1 MCALLRG
8 WLGAGGVGAM
18 PQTWPSRLPS
28 VCRHAGSCDNG
39 LCPLE
44 CVQAVQAG
52 DGSLWSEA
60 GLCFPHVCALLWAML
75 FSPLVESSIRAQGLE
90 QWLSVAWG
98 VHGGGPS
105 TQARVQGSL
114 QSAASVLL
122 LGGSKCVALFKSRA
136 SVTCSPPVSPT
147 GFPSH

>member
-28 VCRHAGSCDNG
+28 VCRHAGSCDDG

-98 VHGGGPS
+98 VHGVAPAHKPES
-105 TQARVQGSL
+105 RAVFSL
-114 QSAASVLL
+114 LPPCCYWEEASVLL
-122 LGGSKCVALFKSRA
+122 SSRAEPRLLVALQ
-136 SVTCSPPVSPT
+136 
-147 GFPSH
+147 